1 MYWSSRDSHAPIK
14 PFLQLNNDSKSSP
27 ASVAHCS
34 MAWNPSRNWN
44 DNQQKSMTQRIN
56 DFESKVKQPAWR
68 SCTSRPGLPFAGGSW
83 KQTFHPE
90 NASNVFRPHHTW
102 GILKRNNQRLLW
114 ILGKL
119 GADYL
124 DAIGFEKLRFRNV
137 FPPLENKKST
147 FSNSFGL
154 KSVFEKLRFRNGF
167 VRTVGRPSRRNKAAF
182 PHFSSVVLDT
192 A

>member
-44 DNQQKSMTQRIN
+44 DNQQKSMTKRIN

-68 SCTSRPGLPFAGGSW
+68 SYTPRPGLPFAGGSR
-83 KQTFHPE
+83 KQTFHPAL

-102 GILKRNNQRLLW
+102 GILKRNNQRSLW

-119 GADYL
+119 GGNYL

-137 FPPLENKKST
+137 FPPLENKSRRFQIASVWRP
-147 FSNSFGL
+147 FS
-154 KSVFEKLRFRNGF
+154 KRSVFAMDLC
-167 VRTVGRPSRRNKAAF
+167 GR
-182 PHFSSVVLDT
+182 
-192 A
+192 

>member
-124 DAIGFEKLRFRNV
+124 DAIGFESSV
-137 FPPLENKKST
+137 LET
-147 FSNSFGL
+147 FSLHSKTKSRRFQIPSVWRAFS
-154 KSVFEKLRFRNGF
+154 KSSVFAMDLC
-167 VRTVGRPSRRNKAAF
+167 GR
-182 PHFSSVVLDT
+182 
-192 A
+192 